1 MALIRLTTDTVSQLN
16 LKYFKT
22 KDQFEKKIYKIFEVF
37 KSKDQSVDYNM
48 DQEFSSESDI
58 NPSDDK
64 SWKPSSN
71 SVSQIFF
78 QEFSS
83 NLEKSMP
90 TSKPIGTFKF
100 PMGNFLL
107 IRNGVES

>member
-1 MALIRLTTDTVSQLN
+1 
-16 LKYFKT
+16 
-22 KDQFEKKIYKIFEVF
+22 
-37 KSKDQSVDYNM
+37 M

-58 NPSDDK
+58 APSDDK

-71 SVSQIFF
+71 SVSHIFF

-90 TSKPIGTFKF
+90 TLKQIGNFKF
-100 PMGNFLL
+100 PMGNFLH